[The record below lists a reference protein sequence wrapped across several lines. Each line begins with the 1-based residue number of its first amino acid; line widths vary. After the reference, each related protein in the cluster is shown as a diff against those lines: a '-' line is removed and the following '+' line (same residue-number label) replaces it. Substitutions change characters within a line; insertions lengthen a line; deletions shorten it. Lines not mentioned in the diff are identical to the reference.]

1 MLNKKESNMGKYRK
15 KPVVVEANQLTINNI
30 SFLESWCGGSIKGIK
45 LPIEERVIDI
55 QTLEGEMRANMGD
68 YIVKGI
74 KGEFYPCKP
83 DIFEDSYEA
92 VAEPCHCGGSDVC
105 RICAKY

>member
-1 MLNKKESNMGKYRK
+1 M
-15 KPVVVEANQLTINNI
+15 
-30 SFLESWCGGSIKGIK
+30 GGSIKGIK

-68 YIVKGI
+68 CIIKGI

-92 VAEPCHCGGSDVC
+92 VAEPCHCVRSDVC